1 MNPSGTRAISTIT
14 RHPWITG
21 ISAVHVM
28 AWTVYGLDA
37 GSKLAFPYLLWMLF
51 AGSVVFLVDSRVR
64 LSTEVLVLLSVAGF
78 FHLAGGNVIIG
89 DVFLYEYTWWGL
101 VGYDHLIHILGLGTA
116 GLAVWEATSQ
126 MLRAFGG
133 KEAAVVTFLGAH
145 AAGTVI
151 EIGEYLGT
159 LVIHEVRVGDYAN
172 NMQDL
177 IANMVGALLAAWWA
191 SRSPRGI
198 PRP

>member
-1 MNPSGTRAISTIT
+1 MNPSGTWATSTIT

-28 AWTVYGLDA
+28 AWTIYGLDA
-37 GSKLAFPYLLWMLF
+37 GSKLAFPYLLWMLA
-51 AGSVVFLVDSRVR
+51 AGCLVFLVDSRVR
-64 LSTEVLVLLSVAGF
+64 FSTEVLVLLSLSGF
-78 FHLAGGNVIIG
+78 FHMAGGNVVIDG
-89 DVFLYEYTWWGL
+89 DFLYEQTWGL
-101 VGYDHLIHILGLGTA
+101 VGYDHFVHILGLGTA
-116 GLAVWEATSQ
+116 GLAVWEATSR

-145 AAGTVI
+145 AVGTVI
-151 EIGEYLGT
+151 EVGEYLAT
-159 LVIHEVRVGDYAN
+159 LVIQDVRVGDYAN

>member
-1 MNPSGTRAISTIT
+1 MNPSGTWATSTIT

-21 ISAVHVM
+21 ISAVHVT
-28 AWTVYGLDA
+28 AWTIYGLDA
-37 GSKLAFPYLLWMLF
+37 GSRLAFPYLLWMLS
-51 AGSVVFLVDSRVR
+51 AGCLVFLVDSRVR
-64 LSTEVLVLLSVAGF
+64 FSTEVLMLLSLSGF
-78 FHLAGGNVIIG
+78 FHMAGGNVVING
-89 DVFLYEYTWWGL
+89 DFLYEQTWGL
-101 VGYDHLIHILGLGTA
+101 VGYDHFIHILGLGTA
-116 GLAVWEATSQ
+116 GLAVWEATSR

-145 AAGTVI
+145 AVGTVI
-151 EIGEYLGT
+151 EVGEYLAT
-159 LVIHEVRVGDYAN
+159 LVMHEVRVGDYAN

>member
-1 MNPSGTRAISTIT
+1 MNPSGTWATSTIT

-28 AWTVYGLDA
+28 AWTIYGLDA
-37 GSKLAFPYLLWMLF
+37 GSKLALPYLLWMLA
-51 AGSVVFLVDSRVR
+51 AGCLVFLVDSRVR
-64 LSTEVLVLLSVAGF
+64 FSTEVLVLLSVAGF
-78 FHLAGGNVIIG
+78 FHMAGGNVVIDG
-89 DVFLYEYTWWGL
+89 DFLYEHTWGL
-101 VGYDHLIHILGLGTA
+101 VGYDHFVHILGLGTA
-116 GLAVWEATSQ
+116 GLAVWEATSR

-145 AAGTVI
+145 AVGTVI
-151 EIGEYLGT
+151 EVGEYLAT
-159 LVIHEVRVGDYAN
+159 LVMQEVRVGDYAN

>member
-37 GSKLAFPYLLWMLF
+37 GSILAFPYLLWMLF

-101 VGYDHLIHILGLGTA
+101 VGYDHLIHILGFGYGGTGRLGGHFPDA
-116 GLAVWEATSQ
+116 ARFRRQ
-126 MLRAFGG
+126 GG
-133 KEAAVVTFLGAH
+133 GGGDLLG
-145 AAGTVI
+145 
-151 EIGEYLGT
+151 
-159 LVIHEVRVGDYAN
+159 R
-172 NMQDL
+172 
-177 IANMVGALLAAWWA
+177 
-191 SRSPRGI
+191 PRGGD
-198 PRP
+198 RD